1 MTSTQVTWGD
11 AIVQLT
17 WEKQSQLPPR
27 DLITSA
33 HGYCFYQ
40 DKLMLVNLRDRGW
53 DFPGG
58 HIEFNET
65 PEMCFQR
72 EAMEEGYVEGD
83 CRLLGSI
90 VVDHHNNPHWSE
102 ESLYP
107 KVGYQVFYRMDI
119 TKFHSFRAEYESF
132 ERIFIEPSDIPTYY
146 SNFNIV
152 YQAILEDSLN
162 IGRVSIVTGINK
174 LGNPYRG

>member
-1 MTSTQVTWGD
+1 MTSIHVKWGD
-11 AIVQLT
+11 SIVQLI
-17 WEKQSQLPPR
+17 WEKQSELPPR
-27 DLITSA
+27 DLITSV

-58 HIEFNET
+58 HIELNET

-90 VVDHHNNPHWSE
+90 VVDHHDNPYWTEDST
-102 ESLYP
+102 YP

-119 TKFHSFRAEYESF
+119 TKFHTFRAEHESS
-132 ERIFIEPSDIPTYY
+132 ERIFIEPTDLPKYY
-146 SNFNIV
+146 NGFNNV
-152 YQAILEDSLN
+152 YQAILQESFEAE
-162 IGRVSIVTGINK
+162 
-174 LGNPYRG
+174 